1 MDKNDTEKVTIA
13 LANEF
18 LNSFNINGLLEAAKQ
33 YSIHLAKEKVSNL
46 SEEDLQ
52 SLLEDVNKKEKEL
65 QEANAQASQES
76 NNTVTTENP
85 EEQLEP
91 A

>member
-1 MDKNDTEKVTIA
+1 MDKNDIEKITVA

-33 YSIHLAKEKVSNL
+33 YSIKLATERVETLSDEDKENL
-46 SEEDLQ
+46 LKDIAEREKAAAEASSESTTE
-52 SLLEDVNKKEKEL
+52 
-65 QEANAQASQES
+65 ES
-76 NNTVTTENP
+76 EVTTEDP
-85 EEQLEP
+85 EKQLEP

>member
-1 MDKNDTEKVTIA
+1 MDTKDTEKITIA

-33 YSIHLAKEKVSNL
+33 YSIQLAKEKISNL
-46 SEEDLQ
+46 SEE
-52 SLLEDVNKKEKEL
+52 EKEGL
-65 QEANAQASQES
+65 LKDVIERENSASNATTS
-76 NNTVTTENP
+76 NEVTTENP
-85 EEQLEP
+85 EKELEP

>member
-1 MDKNDTEKVTIA
+1 MDTNDTEKITIA

-33 YSIHLAKEKVSNL
+33 YSIQLAKEKISGL
-46 SEEDLQ
+46 SEEEKAG
-52 SLLEDVNKKEKEL
+52 LLKDVNERE
-65 QEANAQASQES
+65 NAVSNASAS
-76 NNTVTTENP
+76 NEVTTENP
-85 EEQLEP
+85 EKELEP

>member
-1 MDKNDTEKVTIA
+1 MDTNDTEKITIA

-33 YSIHLAKEKVSNL
+33 YSIQLAKEKISNL
-46 SEEDLQ
+46 SEEEREG
-52 SLLEDVNKKEKEL
+52 LLKDVNERE
-65 QEANAQASQES
+65 NSASNSATS
-76 NNTVTTENP
+76 NEVTTENP
-85 EEQLEP
+85 EKELEP

>member
-1 MDKNDTEKVTIA
+1 MDTNDTEKITIA

-33 YSIHLAKEKVSNL
+33 YSIQLAKEKISNL
-46 SEEDLQ
+46 SEEEKEG
-52 SLLEDVNKKEKEL
+52 LLKDVNERE
-65 QEANAQASQES
+65 NSASNSATS
-76 NNTVTTENP
+76 NEVTTENP
-85 EEQLEP
+85 EKELDP

>member
-1 MDKNDTEKVTIA
+1 MDTNDTEKITIA

-33 YSIHLAKEKVSNL
+33 YSIQLAKEKISNL
-46 SEEDLQ
+46 SEEEKEG
-52 SLLEDVNKKEKEL
+52 LLKDVNERE
-65 QEANAQASQES
+65 NSASNSATS
-76 NNTVTTENP
+76 NEVTTENP
-85 EEQLEP
+85 EKELEP

>member
-1 MDKNDTEKVTIA
+1 MDTNDTEKITIA

-33 YSIHLAKEKVSNL
+33 YSIQLAKEKISNL
-46 SEEDLQ
+46 SEEEKE
-52 SLLEDVNKKEKEL
+52 SLLKDVIERENS
-65 QEANAQASQES
+65 ASNATTS
-76 NNTVTTENP
+76 NEVTTENP
-85 EEQLEP
+85 EKELEP

>member
-1 MDKNDTEKVTIA
+1 MDKNDTEKITIA

-33 YSIHLAKEKVSNL
+33 YSIQLAKEKITGL
-46 SEEDLQ
+46 STEEKEA
-52 SLLEDVNKKEKEL
+52 LLKDVNERESS
-65 QEANAQASQES
+65 ASNSTTS
-76 NNTVTTENP
+76 NEVTTENP
-85 EEQLEP
+85 EKELEP

>member
-1 MDKNDTEKVTIA
+1 MDKNDIEKITIA

-33 YSIHLAKEKVSNL
+33 YSIKLANEKIETLSDEDKE
-46 SEEDLQ
+46 
-52 SLLEDVNKKEKEL
+52 SLLKDIKERESAATSEKE
-65 QEANAQASQES
+65 
-76 NNTVTTENP
+76 VTKENP

>member
-1 MDKNDTEKVTIA
+1 MDTNDTEKITIA

-33 YSIHLAKEKVSNL
+33 YSIQLAKEIISNL
-46 SEEDLQ
+46 SEEEKEG
-52 SLLEDVNKKEKEL
+52 LLKDVNERE
-65 QEANAQASQES
+65 NSASNPSTS
-76 NNTVTTENP
+76 NEVTTENP
-85 EEQLEP
+85 EKELEP

>member
-1 MDKNDTEKVTIA
+1 MDTNDTEKITIA

-33 YSIHLAKEKVSNL
+33 YSIHLAKEKISSL
-46 SEEDLQ
+46 SEE
-52 SLLEDVNKKEKEL
+52 EKEGL
-65 QEANAQASQES
+65 LKDVIERENSASNATTS
-76 NNTVTTENP
+76 NEVTTENP
-85 EEQLEP
+85 EKELEP

>member
-1 MDKNDTEKVTIA
+1 MDKNDIEKITVA

-33 YSIHLAKEKVSNL
+33 YSIKLATERVETLSDEDKENL
-46 SEEDLQ
+46 LKDIEEREKAASKASSESTTE
-52 SLLEDVNKKEKEL
+52 
-65 QEANAQASQES
+65 ES
-76 NNTVTTENP
+76 KVTTENP

>member
-1 MDKNDTEKVTIA
+1 MDTNDTEKITIA

-33 YSIHLAKEKVSNL
+33 YSIQLAKEKISNL
-46 SEEDLQ
+46 SEEEKEG
-52 SLLEDVNKKEKEL
+52 LLKDVNERE
-65 QEANAQASQES
+65 NSASNPSTS
-76 NNTVTTENP
+76 NEVTTENP
-85 EEQLEP
+85 EKELEP

>member
-1 MDKNDTEKVTIA
+1 MDTNDTEKITIA

-33 YSIHLAKEKVSNL
+33 YSIQLAKEKITGL
-46 SEEDLQ
+46 STEEKET
-52 SLLEDVNKKEKEL
+52 LLKDVNERESS
-65 QEANAQASQES
+65 ASNSTAS
-76 NNTVTTENP
+76 NEVTTENP
-85 EEQLEP
+85 EKELEP

>member
-1 MDKNDTEKVTIA
+1 MDTNDTEKMTIA

-33 YSIHLAKEKVSNL
+33 YSIQLAKEKISNL
-46 SEEDLQ
+46 SEEEKEG
-52 SLLEDVNKKEKEL
+52 LLKDVNERE
-65 QEANAQASQES
+65 NSASNSATS
-76 NNTVTTENP
+76 NEVTTENP
-85 EEQLEP
+85 EKELEP

>member
-1 MDKNDTEKVTIA
+1 MDTNDTEKITIA

-33 YSIHLAKEKVSNL
+33 YSIQLAKEKITGL
-46 SEEDLQ
+46 STEEKEA
-52 SLLEDVNKKEKEL
+52 LLKDVNEGESS
-65 QEANAQASQES
+65 ASNSATS
-76 NNTVTTENP
+76 NEVTTENP
-85 EEQLEP
+85 EKELEP

>member
-1 MDKNDTEKVTIA
+1 MDTNDTEKITIA

-33 YSIHLAKEKVSNL
+33 YSIQLAKEKITGL
-46 SEEDLQ
+46 STEEKEA
-52 SLLEDVNKKEKEL
+52 LLKDVNERESS
-65 QEANAQASQES
+65 ASNSTTS
-76 NNTVTTENP
+76 NEVTTENP
-85 EEQLEP
+85 EKELGP

>member
-1 MDKNDTEKVTIA
+1 MDTNDTEKITIA

-33 YSIHLAKEKVSNL
+33 YSIQLAKEKISGL
-46 SEEDLQ
+46 SEEEKEG
-52 SLLEDVNKKEKEL
+52 LLKDVNERE
-65 QEANAQASQES
+65 NAASNAAS
-76 NNTVTTENP
+76 NAAASNEVTTENP
-85 EEQLEP
+85 EKELEP

>member
-1 MDKNDTEKVTIA
+1 MDKQDTEKITIA

-18 LNSFNINGLLEAAKQ
+18 LNSFNINGILEAAKH
-33 YSIHLAKEKVSNL
+33 YSIHLATEKISALSDEEKEA
-46 SEEDLQ
+46 
-52 SLLEDVNKKEKEL
+52 LLKDVKEKETAPSSP
-65 QEANAQASQES
+65 EAQNE
-76 NNTVTTENP
+76 VTTENP

>member
-1 MDKNDTEKVTIA
+1 MDTNDTEKITIA

-33 YSIHLAKEKVSNL
+33 YSIQLAKEKISNL
-46 SEEDLQ
+46 SEEEREG
-52 SLLEDVNKKEKEL
+52 LLKDVNERE
-65 QEANAQASQES
+65 NSVS
-76 NNTVTTENP
+76 NSATSNEVTTENP
-85 EEQLEP
+85 EKELEP

>member
-1 MDKNDTEKVTIA
+1 MDKNDIEKITIA

-33 YSIHLAKEKVSNL
+33 YSIKLANEKIEGFSDEEKE
-46 SEEDLQ
+46 
-52 SLLEDVNKKEKEL
+52 SLLKDIKERESAATSEKE
-65 QEANAQASQES
+65 
-76 NNTVTTENP
+76 VTKENP

>member
-1 MDKNDTEKVTIA
+1 MDKNDTEKITIA

-33 YSIHLAKEKVSNL
+33 YSIQLAKEKITGL
-46 SEEDLQ
+46 STEEKEA
-52 SLLEDVNKKEKEL
+52 LLKDVNERESS
-65 QEANAQASQES
+65 ASNSATS
-76 NNTVTTENP
+76 NEVTTENP
-85 EEQLEP
+85 EKELEP

>member
-1 MDKNDTEKVTIA
+1 MDTNDTEKITIA

-33 YSIHLAKEKVSNL
+33 YSIQLAKEKITGL
-46 SEEDLQ
+46 STEEKEA
-52 SLLEDVNKKEKEL
+52 LLKDVNERESS
-65 QEANAQASQES
+65 ASNSTTS
-76 NNTVTTENP
+76 NEVTTENP
-85 EEQLEP
+85 EKELEP

>member
-1 MDKNDTEKVTIA
+1 MDTNDTEKITIA

-33 YSIHLAKEKVSNL
+33 YSIQLAKEKISNL
-46 SEEDLQ
+46 SEEEKEG
-52 SLLEDVNKKEKEL
+52 LLKDVNERE
-65 QEANAQASQES
+65 NSVS
-76 NNTVTTENP
+76 NSATSNEVTTENP
-85 EEQLEP
+85 EKELEP